1 MSVAPLEPVI
11 ARLTEK
17 FMSLKDRLDR
27 FEGQAGLTFFRANKD
42 NDGDYDPLTAAG
54 WEAATPAATG
64 TISTWNSVF
73 GVPKRA
79 RAVLLYVSGTISFK
93 AKSSTTNG
101 AATSGEQRT
110 VMIADDGTSY
120 WYGASGTVTVR
131 VLGWWA

>member
-1 MSVAPLEPVI
+1 MNLAALEPVI
-11 ARLTEK
+11 EQFTEK
-17 FMSLKDRLDR
+17 FRSLKDRLDR
-27 FEGQAGLTFFRANKD
+27 FEGQAGLTFFRENKD

-64 TISTWNSVF
+64 TINWNTVF

-79 RAVLLYVSGTISFK
+79 RAVLVYVSGTISFK

-101 AATSGEQRT
+101 AAMSGEQRT

-131 VLGWWA
+131 VIGWWA